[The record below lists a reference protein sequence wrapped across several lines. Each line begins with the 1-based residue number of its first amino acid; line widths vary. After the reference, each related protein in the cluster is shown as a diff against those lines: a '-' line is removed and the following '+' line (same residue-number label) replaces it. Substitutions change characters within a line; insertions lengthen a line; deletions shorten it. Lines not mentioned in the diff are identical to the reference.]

1 MNGAYCMG
9 QFKLLAFGVILTIFN
24 RPIVTAQLILRVVC
38 PSMFVFEWRGRIV
51 NKRIVMIFSV
61 RVIRQDRYVGGS

>member
-38 PSMFVFEWRGRIV
+38 PSMFVFE
-51 NKRIVMIFSV
+51 
-61 RVIRQDRYVGGS
+61 